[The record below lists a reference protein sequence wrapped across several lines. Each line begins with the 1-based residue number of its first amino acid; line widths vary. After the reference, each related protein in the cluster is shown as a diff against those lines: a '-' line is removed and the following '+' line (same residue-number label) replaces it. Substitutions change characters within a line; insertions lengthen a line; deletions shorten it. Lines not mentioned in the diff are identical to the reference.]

1 MLGNQFCFTFLL
13 TCPHRDGSRA
23 QSNGGPVITYE
34 DAYQG
39 NGTRDLRQTFDSERS
54 TDDECCLCLFLASL
68 MITTDYYELPLLT
81 LLLLQ
86 TNVRTSAKFGGAL
99 TIDLHLM
106 LFCSSN

>member
-1 MLGNQFCFTFLL
+1 MIGEAIKCSGHLVHMFNSAQNQVTSKVNIVLGNQFCFTFLL

-54 TDDECCLCLFLASL
+54 TDDV
-68 MITTDYYELPLLT
+68 
-81 LLLLQ
+81 
-86 TNVRTSAKFGGAL
+86 TNVVSVCFSRRS
-99 TIDLHLM
+99 
-106 LFCSSN
+106 